1 MLFKLKKFLIKSVSR
16 LQIYDSGKRIWST
29 KGEDQEVAK
38 KEFIESLKLLEGEL
52 GDKPYFNGDN
62 FGFVDLALI
71 PYYSWVPTYEKF
83 GNFNMKDECPK
94 FMAWAN
100 KCMHK
105 DSVFKSLV
113 DSNKVYEYVLK
124 LKQHLGIA

>member
-1 MLFKLKKFLIKSVSR
+1 MCNILIWDHVEYYFYLFILLFKFKKFLIKSVSR

-71 PYYSWVPTYEKF
+71 P
-83 GNFNMKDECPK
+83 
-94 FMAWAN
+94 
-100 KCMHK
+100 
-105 DSVFKSLV
+105 
-113 DSNKVYEYVLK
+113 
-124 LKQHLGIA
+124 